1 MGDVGH
7 VTGGGIP
14 PGPCQLSPPPVLS
27 MDVPPG
33 GIAPGGNRSG
43 SRNSRDA
50 ARLAIA
56 WDSWGVWR
64 CVLLARAVLGV
75 KAAQYARAAA
85 AVDALAV
92 WSTDAA
98 LRRS

>member
-1 MGDVGH
+1 
-7 VTGGGIP
+7 
-14 PGPCQLSPPPVLS
+14 

-85 AVDALAV
+85 VVDALAV